1 MSNRIQQWFHHE
13 AAGGV
18 ILVCAAALAMIVANS
33 PLQHMY
39 QSFLQLPVSVQLGNF
54 LIDKPLVLWVNDGLM
69 ALFFFLIGLEIK
81 KEVLIGHLQTK
92 EQIILPA
99 LAAVAGIAFPAAF
112 YVLFNYG
119 DAVAMQGWA
128 VPAATD
134 IAFALGI
141 YLLVGRA
148 LPVTL
153 KLFLLSVAIFDDI
166 GAIVIIALFYSSD
179 LSNTSLV
186 LATIGLAC
194 LFALNRSGVK
204 NAAPYVLV
212 SLFVWAAVLKSGV
225 HATLAGFAVAWFVP
239 LGSKAEDDSMATR
252 FEQGLH
258 PWVMLLVLPLFAFAN
273 AGVSLSGFTLDSLFN
288 PIVLGI
294 VAGLFV
300 GKQIGIFAVCW
311 LAIKSGLAKI
321 PEGANWKQLYAVC
334 VLCGIGFTMS
344 LFIGTLA
351 FEGQAAMYTEQVKLG
366 VLLGS
371 LFSAVLGTTLLWKGK
386 AEQKQTYQLPQLDS
400 AAPSK

>member
-18 ILVCAAALAMIVANS
+18 ILVCAAALAMVVANS
-33 PLQHMY
+33 PLQQVY
-39 QSFLQLPVSVQLGNF
+39 LSFLQLPVSVQLGNF

-141 YLLVGRA
+141 YLLSRKSRCQ
-148 LPVTL
+148 LRL

-194 LFALNRSGVK
+194 LFALNQER
-204 NAAPYVLV
+204 
-212 SLFVWAAVLKSGV
+212 
-225 HATLAGFAVAWFVP
+225 
-239 LGSKAEDDSMATR
+239 R
-252 FEQGLH
+252 
-258 PWVMLLVLPLFAFAN
+258 
-273 AGVSLSGFTLDSLFN
+273 
-288 PIVLGI
+288 
-294 VAGLFV
+294 
-300 GKQIGIFAVCW
+300 
-311 LAIKSGLAKI
+311 
-321 PEGANWKQLYAVC
+321 
-334 VLCGIGFTMS
+334 
-344 LFIGTLA
+344 
-351 FEGQAAMYTEQVKLG
+351 
-366 VLLGS
+366 
-371 LFSAVLGTTLLWKGK
+371 
-386 AEQKQTYQLPQLDS
+386 
-400 AAPSK
+400 